1 MAICIMKDGGLE
13 VADKNYER
21 ITTRI
26 LEDISLGKIRS
37 GDRLPPEMD
46 LAKAFGV
53 SRPTV
58 RESLKVL
65 QAMNILKSSTGPT
78 GGTFVREI
86 DGSGVVEYLKDSI
99 ALLLS
104 VDEVTLDQ
112 LCEAREAIEI
122 SAAGMAAVRREEQDL
137 VEIEKAIESDEL
149 KDSDTIISDISFHK
163 AVAMASG
170 NPMLNLFMSS
180 IHITIRTLAESY
192 ILPEAKHASQAQHK
206 QIYEA
211 IVNRDSSLARAKMQE
226 HLEFASRVYRKA
238 IPKTIT
244 SRT

>member
-1 MAICIMKDGGLE
+1 M
-13 VADKNYER
+13 ADKNYER

>member
-1 MAICIMKDGGLE
+1 MS
-13 VADKNYER
+13 DKNYER

-26 LEDISLGKIRS
+26 LEDISSGKLRS
-37 GDRLPPEMD
+37 GDRLQPETD

-86 DGSGVVEYLKDSI
+86 DGSGVAEYLKDSI

-104 VDEVTLDQ
+104 VNEVTLDQ
-112 LCEAREAIEI
+112 LCEAREAIET
-122 SAAGMAAVRREEQDL
+122 STAGMAAARHGDQDL
-137 VEIEKAIESDEL
+137 LEIEKIIESDEL
-149 KDSDTIISDISFHK
+149 KDSDTVISDISFHK
-163 AVAMASG
+163 AIARASG
-170 NPMLNLFMSS
+170 NLMLNLFMSS
-180 IHITIRTLAESY
+180 IHMSIRTLADRY
-192 ILPEAKHASQAQHK
+192 ILPEAKQVSQAQHI

-211 IVNRDSSLARAKMQE
+211 IADRDVSLARAKMQE
-226 HLEFASRVYRKA
+226 HLRFAGGVYQKA
-238 IPKTIT
+238 IAKTTIDQPNRPAY
-244 SRT
+244 SGEQEH